1 MGKAAAIRIVPGRIR
16 TVAWPVAAP
25 DLALE
30 RPGASRTGRLPFA
43 SRVLSAT
50 TGASAP
56 ADRPRVRRPSPHRP
70 NPVEIRPKR
79 PRFCKRRRGR
89 RLAPRQL
96 QVVAVDLVAPMSQ

>member
-1 MGKAAAIRIVPGRIR
+1 MGKAAAIRVVPGRIR

-43 SRVLSAT
+43 SACCQGQPELRA
-50 TGASAP
+50 GGQAP
-56 ADRPRVRRPSPHRP
+56 RTPPIAARA
-70 NPVEIRPKR
+70 NPVEIRPNR
-79 PRFCKRRRGR
+79 PRFCKRHRGR

>member
-50 TGASAP
+50 TGPPRRRTGPAAP
-56 ADRPRVRRPSPHRP
+56 PIAARP